1 MNLIIDLNR
10 YLQIECFIV
19 FWRPALILSFCNL
32 SSSFAGEMWTNQIDF
47 NKWLESLRLGPF
59 QIICCHNW
67 KHKCITDINFSI

>member
-1 MNLIIDLNR
+1 MNLIIALNR

-47 NKWLESLRLGPF
+47 NKPISKYPVQEVY
-59 QIICCHNW
+59 
-67 KHKCITDINFSI
+67 TASIECY